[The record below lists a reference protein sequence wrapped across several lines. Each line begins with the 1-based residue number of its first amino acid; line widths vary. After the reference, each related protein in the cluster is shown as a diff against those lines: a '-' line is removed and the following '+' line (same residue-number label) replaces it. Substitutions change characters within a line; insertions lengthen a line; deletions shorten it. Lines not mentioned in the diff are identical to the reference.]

1 MAPTRGSGGPDAFGY
16 TWIDS
21 DELGGPNYTWVEI
34 DFCGIPIG
42 TADDS
47 NEGPFELGFP
57 FYFYGNEYNAVRVST
72 NGFLSFTSTA
82 TSYTN
87 QPIPSSEDPNA
98 LLAPFWDDLNP
109 TNGGQ
114 MYYFPWGDHFV
125 VQYNEIPHYS
135 GGGPETFQVVIYADG
150 NILFNYKTVDT
161 GNSCTVGIENESGDD
176 GLQVVFDSSYL
187 HNEMTILFSSDYLQ
201 PWLTI
206 FPLTGTLPPGGESIV
221 SASFDSAELL
231 EGVYTGS
238 ISIFSNDPDEMM
250 IELPVTMNVGSGC
263 GDAGDLNGDGDVS
276 ILDIISM
283 INCILHDE
291 CPDCSDLNGDSLVNI
306 QDIITLINIILD

>member
-1 MAPTRGSGGPDAFGY
+1 
-16 TWIDS
+16 
-21 DELGGPNYTWVEI
+21 
-34 DFCGIPIG
+34 
-42 TADDS
+42 
-47 NEGPFELGFP
+47 
-57 FYFYGNEYNAVRVST
+57 
-72 NGFLSFTSTA
+72 
-82 TSYTN
+82 
-87 QPIPSSEDPNA
+87 
-98 LLAPFWDDLNP
+98 
-109 TNGGQ
+109 
-114 MYYFPWGDHFV
+114 
-125 VQYNEIPHYS
+125 
-135 GGGPETFQVVIYADG
+135 
-150 NILFNYKTVDT
+150 VDT

-238 ISIFSNDPDEMM
+238 ISIFSNDPDEMI

-263 GDAGDLNGDGDVS
+263 GDVGDLNGDGDVS